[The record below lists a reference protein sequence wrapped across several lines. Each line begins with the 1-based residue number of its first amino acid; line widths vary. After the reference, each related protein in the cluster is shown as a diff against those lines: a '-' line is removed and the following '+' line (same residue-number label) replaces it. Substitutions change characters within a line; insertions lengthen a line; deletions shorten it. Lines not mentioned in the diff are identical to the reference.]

1 VFRARGGVEHD
12 PSVSLT
18 LVKGPLS
25 EEPAGELSVDL
36 ESRDHLF
43 YLEPMPYRVRALF
56 EGETV
61 VDSFEP
67 LLLHETGALP
77 VYYFRSDDVRR
88 DLLRRSERALE
99 DDKGTGERWDLVGE
113 RTEKDAAWSY
123 TEPVVEAAHLRDLLA
138 FEWDVIDEWF
148 CEDEQM
154 FGHPRDPY
162 SRIDAY
168 RTTRHIRV
176 SLDGVLLA
184 DTRRATVLYETN
196 LPPRY
201 YIPAE
206 DVRGELLVPSPHRT
220 RCAYKGSASYWSVQ
234 LPDRV
239 EEDVVWTYADP
250 QHDGEPVRDLLCFF
264 NERVDLE
271 VDGELVERET

>member
-1 VFRARGGVEHD
+1 VEHD
-12 PSVSLT
+12 PLVSLT

-67 LLLHETGALP
+67 LLLHETGAL
-77 VYYFRSDDVRR
+77 
-88 DLLRRSERALE
+88 L
-99 DDKGTGERWDLVGE
+99 
-113 RTEKDAAWSY
+113 